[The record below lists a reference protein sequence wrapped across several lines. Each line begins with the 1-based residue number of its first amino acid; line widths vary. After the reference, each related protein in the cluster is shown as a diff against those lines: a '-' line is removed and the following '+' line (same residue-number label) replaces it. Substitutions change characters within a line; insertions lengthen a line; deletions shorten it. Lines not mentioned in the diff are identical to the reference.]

1 MANRG
6 SISTGYDIDNSV
18 KLEADNNE
26 WFYNAS
32 PTAGN
37 RRTFTFSF
45 WIKRSALGTINASGT
60 QYVAGQGQH
69 GRMFFS
75 GDYFQFRFDDGHDV
89 RDMTTKH
96 RDTAAWLHVVV
107 AVDTNQVSSSNR
119 VKIYFNGVQTTTIDF
134 DGGSYPDIEDQGA
147 WFNTNYLTVG
157 TGPFGGSYS
166 VGDGDYDMR
175 GYLADFAAVDGTQ
188 YAPTDFGEFDE
199 DSGIWKPKDLSDIT
213 WGDEGFYLKF
223 DDSSSLGADSSGNS
237 NNLTEN
243 NIAAADQSTD
253 TPTNNFAIGN
263 VLTSVGGFLVPSE
276 GATRGTLSTS
286 GPGNNTGGASLFSTI
301 PVSNG
306 KWYFEAQNTNGG
318 DVYLYLGVG
327 DVGGIEN
334 WGIDGEAFGQAG
346 GPSVAWRGGG
356 AQDGKVY
363 INNVATGSADTWE
376 TEVVGVALDLDNNK
390 VYFHKSGTYI
400 NSGDPA
406 GGTDNG
412 GQYDL
417 PTAVDDQW
425 CIGVAAYNLATW
437 ELNFGGYTAMSISS
451 AASDANDYGTFEYAP
466 PSGYYALC
474 TKNLAEFGG

>member
-1 MANRG
+1 METLQRMANRG

-237 NNLTEN
+237 N
-243 NIAAADQSTD
+243 I
-253 TPTNNFAIGN
+253 
-263 VLTSVGGFLVPSE
+263 
-276 GATRGTLSTS
+276 
-286 GPGNNTGGASLFSTI
+286 
-301 PVSNG
+301 
-306 KWYFEAQNTNGG
+306 
-318 DVYLYLGVG
+318 
-327 DVGGIEN
+327 
-334 WGIDGEAFGQAG
+334 
-346 GPSVAWRGGG
+346 
-356 AQDGKVY
+356 
-363 INNVATGSADTWE
+363 
-376 TEVVGVALDLDNNK
+376 
-390 VYFHKSGTYI
+390 
-400 NSGDPA
+400 
-406 GGTDNG
+406 
-412 GQYDL
+412 
-417 PTAVDDQW
+417 
-425 CIGVAAYNLATW
+425 
-437 ELNFGGYTAMSISS
+437 
-451 AASDANDYGTFEYAP
+451 
-466 PSGYYALC
+466 
-474 TKNLAEFGG
+474 

>member
-1 MANRG
+1 METLQRMANRG

-45 WIKRSALGTINASGT
+45 WIKRSALGTVNASGT

-75 GDYFQFRFDDGHDV
+75 GDYFQFRFDDGHTV

-96 RDTAAWLHVVV
+96 RDPSAWLHVVV
-107 AVDTNQVSSSNR
+107 AVDSNQVSSSNR
-119 VKIYFNGVQTTTIDF
+119 VKIYFNGVQTTTVEH

-147 WFNTNYLTVG
+147 WFNTNYLTIG
-157 TGPFGGSYS
+157 TGPFGGSYN

-253 TPTNNFAIGN
+253 TPTNNFCIGN
-263 VLTSVGGFLVPSE
+263 DLVNFAPGSQTLIEGSTKFTNPSGQNWQSITGTFGLTSGKWYWEFKTNGTGAFVGISDVEDDVIPQ
-276 GATRGTLSTS
+276 
-286 GPGNNTGGASLFSTI
+286 NTGGYFLGYGDDDSATTNSLGMYSYNGAIYNDAGSVSGDDYSTSEI
-301 PVSNG
+301 
-306 KWYFEAQNTNGG
+306 
-318 DVYLYLGVG
+318 
-327 DVGGIEN
+327 
-334 WGIDGEAFGQAG
+334 
-346 GPSVAWRGGG
+346 
-356 AQDGKVY
+356 
-363 INNVATGSADTWE
+363 
-376 TEVVGVALDLDNNK
+376 VGVALDMDNRKIHFAVDNTWAG
-390 VYFHKSGTYI
+390 S
-400 NSGDPA
+400 SDPA
-406 GGTDNG
+406 NNTNG
-412 GQYDL
+412 
-417 PTAVDDQW
+417 
-425 CIGVAAYNLATW
+425 ATW
-437 ELNFGGYTAMSISS
+437 NTSWTDTVHPAFSCAQNNNVEVNYGGFTNISISS
-451 AASDANDYGTFEYAP
+451 AASDANGYGTFEYAP
-466 PSGYYALC
+466 PTGFYALC
-474 TKNLAEFGG
+474 TKNLSEFGG